1 MRKLRNL
8 LKNLT
13 SAVSRE
19 KVSSTP
25 LSTKQLLLLA
35 GTAVLEKHTSA
46 NSRMWIEDLN
56 DYLEQE
62 NQAGWWV
69 KLMKHNWSSESL
81 SGMDEIIKDFETYR
95 EILTFMHS
103 QLTLSTQENGTEP
116 WLDKMQKRIH
126 LSHSMVEQ
134 AEHHLRDV
142 ITERLL
148 KNTGESLESKING

>member
-1 MRKLRNL
+1 MSVVK
-8 LKNLT
+8 KEEE
-13 SAVSRE
+13 SY
-19 KVSSTP
+19 TP

-35 GTAVLEKHTSA
+35 GTVLLEKHTSA
-46 NSRMWIEDLN
+46 NSRTWIEDLS
-56 DYLEQE
+56 DYLEHD

-81 SGMDEIIKDFETYR
+81 SDMDKMIKDFETYR
-95 EILTFMHS
+95 EILMFTNS
-103 QLTLSTQENGTEP
+103 RLELYSRGNATEES
-116 WLDKMQKRIH
+116 LGRMRRHIH

>member
-1 MRKLRNL
+1 MRKLLNL
-8 LKNLT
+8 LKNLM
-13 SAVSRE
+13 SVASKE

-35 GTAVLEKHTSA
+35 GTAVLEKHTNV
-46 NSRMWIEDLN
+46 NSKMWIEDLN

-95 EILTFMHS
+95 EILMFINS
-103 QLTLSTQENGTEP
+103 QLILYIQENETGQ
-116 WLDKMQKRIH
+116 LHDKMQKHIH

-148 KNTGESLESKING
+148 KNTGESLKSKING

>member
-1 MRKLRNL
+1 MRKLLNL
-8 LKNLT
+8 LKNLM
-13 SAVSRE
+13 SVASKE

-35 GTAVLEKHTSA
+35 GTAVLEKHTNV
-46 NSRMWIEDLN
+46 NSKMWIEDLN

-81 SGMDEIIKDFETYR
+81 SGMDEMIRDFEIYR
-95 EILTFMHS
+95 EILMFTHS
-103 QLTLSTQENGTEP
+103 QLILSTQEKGIDLS
-116 WLDKMQKRIH
+116 LDKMRKHIH

-142 ITERLL
+142 IIERLL
-148 KNTGESLESKING
+148 TSTGESLKHKING